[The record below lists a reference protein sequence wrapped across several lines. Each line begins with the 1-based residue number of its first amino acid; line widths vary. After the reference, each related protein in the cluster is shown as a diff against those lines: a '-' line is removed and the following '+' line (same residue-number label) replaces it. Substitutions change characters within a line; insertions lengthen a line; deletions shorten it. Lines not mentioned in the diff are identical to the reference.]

1 MIPLLAGLFLL
12 VVLLLGANAFSR
24 AEIRSIK
31 RLLAW
36 IAALGGVSLAALLLL
51 SGRAGGAVSALLF
64 AAPLVLSWWQQSGV
78 RPRRPAPPRAAA
90 MGRAEARAVL
100 GVGEDAGA
108 EEVNEAWKRLM
119 VKVHPDHGGT
129 DALAARV
136 NEARRVLLG
145 QK

>member
-1 MIPLLAGLFLL
+1 MIA
-12 VVLLLGANAFSR
+12 LLGADAFSR
-24 AEIRSIK
+24 AKVGNIK

-36 IAALGGVSLAALLLL
+36 VAALGGVSLAALLLL
-51 SGRAGGAVSALLF
+51 SGRAGGAISALLF
-64 AAPLVLSWWQQSGV
+64 AAPLVISWWQQSKA
-78 RPRRPAPPRAAA
+78 RPRAMPRRSATA

-100 GVGEDAGA
+100 GVAEGASA
-108 EEVNEAWKRLM
+108 EEINDAWKRLM

-145 QK
+145 

>member
-1 MIPLLAGLFLL
+1 MIALLGGLFLL
-12 VVLLLGANAFSR
+12 AVLLLGADAFSR
-24 AEIRSIK
+24 AKVGNIK

-36 IAALGGVSLAALLLL
+36 VAALGGVSLAALLLL
-51 SGRAGGAVSALLF
+51 SGRAGGAISALLF
-64 AAPLVLSWWQQSGV
+64 AAPLVISWWQQGKA
-78 RPRRPAPPRAAA
+78 RPRAVPRRSASA

-100 GVGEDAGA
+100 GVAEGASA
-108 EEVNEAWKRLM
+108 EEINEAWKRLM

-145 QK
+145 

>member
-78 RPRRPAPPRAAA
+78 RPRPAPPRAAA